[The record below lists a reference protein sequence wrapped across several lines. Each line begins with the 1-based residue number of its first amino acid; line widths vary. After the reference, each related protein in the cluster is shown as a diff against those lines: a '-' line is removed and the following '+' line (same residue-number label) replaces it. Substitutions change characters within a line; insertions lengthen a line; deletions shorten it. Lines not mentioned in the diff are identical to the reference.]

1 MPPEAVAVLDDRQEP
16 AGQRNVMAKLAL
28 GTAFAAH
35 FLLFPDTTSS
45 NLPEPADPAL
55 RVSNSHIHPCMYG

>member
-1 MPPEAVAVLDDRQEP
+1 
-16 AGQRNVMAKLAL
+16 MAKLAL

-45 NLPEPADPAL
+45 NLPGPADPAL
-55 RVSNSHIHPCMYG
+55 RESNSHIHPCMYG